1 MNNNSL
7 LCKFISEHP
16 RDFEKL
22 LTENYFIKV
31 KRDGAYAIFVYDI
44 GCDFSLPLVQEAR
57 GIIIDVEHLEVVCWP
72 FRKFGNHNES
82 YADKIDWSTA
92 RVLEKVDGSIIKLWY
107 DKRAGAWQFS
117 TNGTIRAELATID
130 AYPGVKFGDIIKRA
144 DNFSDI
150 KTDTLDKD
158 KTYIFELVSPETR
171 VVIKY
176 DTTTLYHIGTRHN
189 VTGVETEEDIG
200 IKKPASYPLTSLADC
215 LKAATVLNKSADGG
229 SEEVEWEGFVVVD
242 AKWQRVKIKS
252 PDYLVQHRLASITA
266 PSKRDCLTLL
276 LTDRDKA
283 ERLMAANP
291 ATVPYFKFYEY
302 KLAELAHT
310 ADKLAIIARSLFD
323 EYSGDRAAVA
333 KIILRHRLSAIAFRA
348 LECTES
354 GSEILLSIPVEK
366 LQKFIPNYEPE
377 DLSKL
382 FTVEDDT

>member
-1 MNNNSL
+1 MNKNSL
-7 LCKFISEHP
+7 LCNFISEHP
-16 RDFEKL
+16 DDFEKL
-22 LTENYFIKV
+22 LTEDYFIKV
-31 KRDGAYAIFVYDI
+31 KRDGAYAIFVYDL

-57 GIIIDVEHLEVVCWP
+57 GIIIDVETREVVCWP

-117 TNGTIRAELATID
+117 TNGTVRAEQATID
-130 AYPGVKFGDIIKRA
+130 AYPGVRFGDIIKRA
-144 DNFSDI
+144 DNYADI

-158 KTYIFELVSPETR
+158 KTYIFELVSPETK
-171 VVIKY
+171 VVINY
-176 DTTTLYHIGTRHN
+176 GTTTLYHIGTRHN

-200 IKKPASYPLTSLADC
+200 IKKPASYPLLSLADC

-229 SEEVEWEGFVVVD
+229 REEIEREGFVVVD
-242 AKWQRVKIKS
+242 REWHRVKIKS

-276 LTDRDKA
+276 LTDRKKA
-283 ERLMAANP
+283 ERFMAANP
-291 ATVPYFKFYEY
+291 AIVPYFKFYEY

-310 ADKLAIIARSLFD
+310 ADKLAIIARSLHA

-333 KIILRHRLSAIAFRA
+333 KILLRHRLSGIAFRA

-354 GSEILLSIPVEK
+354 GSEILLSTPVEK
-366 LQKFIPNYEPE
+366 LQRFVPNYEPE

-382 FTVEDDT
+382 FSADEE